1 MELFDAASWNASFSA
16 LWADVSMPAFW
27 AGVLQIIWID
37 ILLAG
42 DNAVVIALACRKLP
56 RRLRM
61 WGMVLGAGV
70 AILMRI
76 AFTLVVVTLM
86 TMPYLKIAGG
96 LALLYIAVKL
106 LMPEESGGKE
116 ESIAAGDRLWQ
127 AVRIIA
133 VADIVMSLDNVIAIA
148 AASKGHAALFV
159 FGLAASIPLIVAGA
173 RLMLALL
180 TRYPIIVWA
189 GGALLGWIAGQ
200 TIVTDPAAHAFLAG
214 LFGAQIWAPVEIFGA
229 ALLPLPE
236 IVAVVM
242 GASFVVGAGL
252 LLRNRAARMPD

>member
-1 MELFDAASWNASFSA
+1 MELFDTASWNASFAA
-16 LWADVSMPAFW
+16 LWADMSMAAFW

-76 AFTLVVVTLM
+76 AFTLVVATLM
-86 TMPYLKIAGG
+86 TVPYLKIAGG
-96 LALLYIAVKL
+96 LALFYIAVKL
-106 LMPEESGGKE
+106 LMPEENGGRDG
-116 ESIAAGDRLWQ
+116 SIAAGERLWQ

-148 AASKGHAALFV
+148 AASKGHTALFV

-173 RLMLALL
+173 RLVLALL

-200 TIVTDPAAHAFLAG
+200 TIVTDPAAHAFLIE
-214 LFGAQIWAPVEIFGA
+214 LFGPDIWAPVEVFGA

-236 IVAVVM
+236 IVAVVT
-242 GASFVVGAGL
+242 GALIVVGAGL
-252 LLRNRAARMPD
+252 VLRSRAAPTPE

>member
-1 MELFDAASWNASFSA
+1 MGWTDVASWNASFAA
-16 LWADVSMPAFW
+16 LWADMGMAAFW
-27 AGVLQIIWID
+27 AGVIQIIWID

-56 RRLRM
+56 RHLRM

-76 AFTLVVVTLM
+76 LFTVAVVTLM
-86 TMPYLKIAGG
+86 TVPYLKIVGG

-106 LMPEESGGKE
+106 LMPDENGGKE
-116 ESIAAGDRLWQ
+116 GTVAAGERLWQ

-133 VADIVMSLDNVIAIA
+133 VADVVMSLDNVIAIA

-159 FGLAASIPLIVAGA
+159 FGLAASVPLIVAGA
-173 RLMLALL
+173 RLVLMLL
-180 TRYPIIVWA
+180 TRYPVIVWA

-200 TIVTDPAAHAFLAG
+200 TIVTDPASQAFLTR
-214 LFGAQIWAPVEIFGA
+214 LFGPGVWEPVGVFGA

-236 IVAVVM
+236 IVAVVT
-242 GASFVVGAGL
+242 GALAVVGAGG
-252 LLRNRAARMPD
+252 LLRRRAGQRPD